1 VNVVGRLKLVN
12 PAPADVQ
19 KGPDGLFRLRSGQPA
34 DADDAVTVTAGA
46 LESSNV
52 NAVSAM
58 VDMINLARNFEM
70 QMKMLQS
77 ADANEQRANQ
87 LLAAGG

>member
-1 VNVVGRLKLVN
+1 MGRLKLVN

-19 KGPDGLFRLRSGQPA
+19 KGADGLFRQRSGQPV
-34 DADDAVTVTAGA
+34 DADDAVTVTGGA

-58 VDMINLARNFEM
+58 VDMITLARNFEM
-70 QMKMLQS
+70 QMKMLQN

-87 LLAAGG
+87 LLAAGGS